1 MLFINGAMF
10 YLLLTLKFRCM
21 TARYRLVSP
30 SEPYAPTFTSAQVK
44 LDLALRTARVLVDD
58 PMAPVATVQERI
70 LSGNTAGT
78 SSVPLKQEVLE
89 AEAGF
94 LALQLQALQQVSLG
108 NEVGLPCQRN
118 DFAYTTS
125 SCRCTGTVF

>member
-1 MLFINGAMF
+1 MARWPATLACHNQNNPSSLGSFLLFAILIIFCG
-10 YLLLTLKFRCM
+10 LTGSSALPGC
-21 TARYRLVSP
+21 RYRLVSP
-30 SEPYAPTFTSAQVK
+30 SEPYASMFTSAQVK

-78 SSVPLKQEVLE
+78 SNVPLKQEVLE

-94 LALQLQALQQVSLG
+94 LALQLQALQQVCEIVYL
-108 NEVGLPCQRN
+108 Q
-118 DFAYTTS
+118 
-125 SCRCTGTVF
+125 